1 MTDVELEL
9 ERKRKELEAD
19 IVEAEKVLALGKDL
33 EWLKKTKQFQ
43 NVIVNGYIG
52 EFADFLFNELTKSIS
67 LQSMP
72 ESELREGLL
81 AIRHLKSY
89 IGFDGFYGDVERNA
103 ERAKEIIK
111 DSEDALFKL

>member
-1 MTDVELEL
+1 MTDIELEKEIL
-9 ERKRKELEAD
+9 RKEYEAD
-19 IVEAEKVLALGKDL
+19 IVEAEKILALGKDL

-52 EFADFLFNELTKSIS
+52 ELSNFLFNELTKSIS
-67 LQSMP
+67 LQSRP

-89 IGFDGFYGDVERNA
+89 IGSDGLSGDVERNV
-103 ERAKEIIK
+103 ERAEDIIK
-111 DSEDALFKL
+111 KSEDALFKL